1 MTVMIHTQI
10 GGNRLG
16 TKKISLEYS
25 VCKVCGERT
34 EREIYFP
41 LMDGSGATKK
51 KMVHCMCRCEREK
64 REEMDRRLKYEE
76 ERRQIE
82 NLKQLS
88 LLDAKSKS
96 VCFST
101 YQVNQENTRAFGI
114 AKRYVDNF
122 TEMYKKNHGLLFWGD
137 AGTGKSY
144 TAAAIANELME
155 RLQPVIMTSF
165 VKLLQDMHGFDGD
178 EGGYMICLN
187 RAKLLIIDDLG
198 AERGTDYALEKVYD
212 IIDSRYRSGKP
223 AIFTTNLTMR
233 QMKECA
239 DIRYNRIYD
248 RIFEMCYPVKFDG
261 LSWRKREAAE
271 RYASVKKILEG

>member
-1 MTVMIHTQI
+1 METKEIV
-10 GGNRLG
+10 GG
-16 TKKISLEYS
+16 ES
-25 VCKVCGERT
+25 VCKICGERT
-34 EREIYFP
+34 EREINFP
-41 LMDGSGATKK
+41 LMDGRGSAKR
-51 KMVHCMCRCEREK
+51 MLVHCMCRCEREK
-64 REEMDRRLKYEE
+64 KEEEDRRMAYKE
-76 ERRQIE
+76 ERIQID

-101 YQVNQENTRAFGI
+101 YQVNQENTRVFKI
-114 AKRYVDNF
+114 ANRYVENF
-122 TEMYKKNHGLLFWGD
+122 PIMYEKSQGMLFWGA

-155 RLQPVIMTSF
+155 RLQPVIVTSF
-165 VKLLQDMHGFDGD
+165 VKLLQDMQGFDSDYG
-178 EGGYMICLN
+178 EYMSRLE

-198 AERGTDYALEKVYD
+198 AERGTDYALEKIYD
-212 IIDSRYRSGKP
+212 IIDNRYRSGKP
-223 AIFTTNLTMR
+223 AIFTTNLTMS

-271 RYASVKKILEG
+271 RYSNVKKILEG